1 LSRFQRFSDI
11 DSNEKHRLQVGVD
24 DDVPIGLGPLYGG
37 FVDHDARVVHQNIQ
51 LADGVRHHLAGRRIV
66 PGQRLVEA
74 DLSTTFKVSRNSV
87 REGLQRLVAEG
98 VVELLKHKGAAI
110 RTLGFQDTMD
120 VLDVAELMTG
130 LLVRAAARNHTDAMR
145 ADMLRK
151 SLGDLSR
158 ADEARDSLA
167 FTLARRQF
175 YRALLELARNRE
187 LRRLF
192 PTIHMPIV
200 YAQHRLP
207 SLQQIRLRDYQRI
220 AAAVLMGKE
229 KDAEALGREH
239 VQTVRKCIQ
248 QSYES

>member
-1 LSRFQRFSDI
+1 MDKIVVFNWYDSRMNAKSLAPSLVEHDEPAEAERGTASDA
-11 DSNEKHRLQVGVD
+11 VFYGVLR
-24 DDVPIGLGPLYGG
+24 GLESQA
-37 FVDHDARVVHQNIQ
+37 F
-51 LADGVRHHLAGRRIV
+51 V

-74 DLSTTFKVSRNSV
+74 DLSAAFRVSRNSV

-98 VVELLKHKGAAI
+98 VVELLKHKGAVI

-130 LLVRAAARNHTDAMR
+130 LLVRAAARNHTDTAL
-145 ADMLRK
+145 AGMLRQ
-151 SLGDLSR
+151 SLRDLSR

-175 YRALLELARNRE
+175 YRALLYLAHNRE

-207 SLQQIRLRDYQRI
+207 LLQQIRLRDYKRI
-220 AAAVLMGKE
+220 AAAVLAGKAE
-229 KDAEALGREH
+229 DAEALGREH
-239 VQTVRKCIQ
+239 VQTVRKCIH
-248 QSYES
+248 ESHAKLNGD